1 VPGKRKKST
10 KSSSRKKKPVTRA
23 KKKHISKVS
32 HHAYEAKIQGALN
45 GMSTDVQLILGKLG
59 ENDANTAPTSGISQ
73 RISALI
79 GETTNGKPIPADHEH
94 RIEGILYAIAGMDD
108 QYNIGGATPSTP
120 AQQPPASDSHETKVL
135 KLFTNIDKIC
145 RDVFSILEPATA
157 LPAPPMPTGD
167 NTTDIVNMALDT
179 QMVVHKIWI
188 HINQIHA
195 ASK

>member
-10 KSSSRKKKPVTRA
+10 KSSSRKKKPAIRL
-23 KKKHISKVS
+23 KKKLISTVS
-32 HHAYEAKIQGALN
+32 HKAYEAKIQGALN
-45 GMSTDVQLILGKLG
+45 GMSTDVQSILGKLD
-59 ENDANTAPTSGISQ
+59 ENDANATPTDGLSKKIN
-73 RISALI
+73 ALI
-79 GETTNGKPIPADHEH
+79 GETTNGKPVTADHEH
-94 RIEGILYAIAGMDD
+94 RIERILYAVAGIDH
-108 QYNIGGATPSTP
+108 QYNIDGATPSTP

-135 KLFTNIDKIC
+135 KLFTNIDRIC

-157 LPAPPMPTGD
+157 LPVPQPLTGD